1 MPRNTLDDLAN
12 ILFEQIEK
20 MNDDELEG
28 EKLKE
33 ELAKLDAIDK
43 ASKQIINIANVKLQA
58 RKHMDEYG
66 YTDNPKP
73 IRMLEGI
80 VNE

>member
-28 EKLKE
+28 DKLKE

-43 ASKQIINIANVKLQA
+43 ASKQIINIASLKLQA
-58 RKHMDEYG
+58 KKHMDEYG
-66 YTDNPKP
+66 YTDISKP

-80 VNE
+80 VDE